1 MTEKQGL
8 DRAKEL
14 LDHIFSEPRPSQE
27 LSSEVILQRVGEPTE
42 EVGIAC
48 EETRKRGWHHTESA
62 KARQSAMMRAYW
74 ARKRTQQA
82 EKNTNWDYS
91 I

>member
-14 LDHIFSEPRPSQE
+14 LDRIFSEPRPSQE

-42 EVGIAC
+42 EIGIAYDGA
-48 EETRKRGWHHTESA
+48 RKRGWHHTEAA
-62 KARQSAMMRAYW
+62 KELQSARMKAYW
-74 ARKRTQQA
+74 ARKREQQA
-82 EKNTNWDYS
+82 
-91 I
+91 